1 MRNTPHA
8 GNNVVVAKSKVKLS
22 AKKEKF
28 CQEYVIDYN
37 MTQAA
42 IRAGY
47 SVRTARQQGS
57 RLLMK
62 VDVVARVRE
71 LQRTIGLRLEVS
83 QERVLKEFA
92 KIAFTDLTDV
102 VDIST
107 GQPRIRSSLEI
118 DPVHYSAISEVVMNR
133 DGLRIKMY
141 DKKAALDSLAKYLGM
156 HTDGMDL
163 SNLEG
168 QRAGVTYWVEF
179 VSKEKKKGV
188 KEIEHES

>member
-1 MRNTPHA
+1 
-8 GNNVVVAKSKVKLS
+8 
-22 AKKEKF
+22 
-28 CQEYVIDYN
+28 
-37 MTQAA
+37 
-42 IRAGY
+42 
-47 SVRTARQQGS
+47 
-57 RLLMK
+57 
-62 VDVVARVRE
+62 
-71 LQRTIGLRLEVS
+71 
-83 QERVLKEFA
+83 LKEFA

-107 GQPRIRSSLEI
+107 GQPRIRSPLEV
-118 DPVHYSAISEVVMNR
+118 DPTHYSAISEVVMNR

-179 VSKEKKKGV
+179 VPKEKKGEI
-188 KEIEHES
+188 KEVGHES